1 MAQLSQLLKVYN
13 DGWFADYQNDKGKF
27 AIIFCSEELTVTVF
41 YTTRHFLT
49 FKDSPTAALFLE
61 NFRELIEQAK
71 PLL

>member
-13 DGWFADYQNDKGKF
+13 DGWVADYLNDEEKF
-27 AIIFCSEELTVTVF
+27 AIIFCSGELTVTLF
-41 YTTRHFLT
+41 SKTRNFLT
-49 FKDSPTAALFLE
+49 FKDIPTAELFLK